1 MSIKDIYKNFSQVVY
16 DKFSKR
22 LPILIFLTP
31 IIGIIL
37 TIFIIIAVTYITF
50 QENYKNKKDVITQEF
65 MKNLKKTTKQRV
77 ELAYN
82 IIDAIYKSNSGKP
95 NQKELTI
102 KLMQQILDKM
112 RWGKKGYIFVLD
124 FHGNTLYHPDKKLM
138 RINRWNLERN
148 GVKIVQLLTKEALLH
163 PEGTYVKYLAYNP
176 LGKKPINKIS
186 YVKVFKPLNIF
197 IGNGVYLDTLDERL
211 IKKQKE
217 HKRLF
222 KELSNK
228 LLDSAFLVM
237 VLMLAVMAL
246 IAYLVK
252 KIFEQYEKELK
263 KEKERLYFKA
273 TRDSLTDLYNKEAFI
288 NGLEYFIDLAKRN
301 NKSVALM
308 FIDLDRFKEINDTL
322 GHDHGDKILKEVANR
337 LKNCVRQSDIVARFG
352 GDEFVI
358 QLNDVKNKNYVI
370 TIAQRVLNSIKKPI
384 QIGNHIHHL
393 TTSIGISI
401 APTDTSNVEELL
413 KNADTAMYRAKQ
425 NGKDRFEFFTKEMS
439 EIAEERMYLRNVL
452 HKLIENNEFLVY
464 FQPQIDK
471 NEKLYGSEVLVR
483 GKEPYTGE
491 IILPGKFISIAIE
504 TGIIDK
510 IDLQVIEKAIIQYK
524 NWEERGYNP
533 GVISCNVTMFQIEK
547 TDFATHLKRLLEKY
561 NFNPDNLNIEITEE
575 SIMKDPEVSINMLKQ
590 IRQIGININIDD
602 FGTGYSSLS
611 YLKKLPVSKLKID
624 RSFIKDIPNNKD
636 DEVITKI
643 IINLAKSL
651 NLKVVAEG
659 VETKIQ
665 KDFVF
670 ENGCDYI
677 QGYYYSPPLPADEFE
692 KKFLKDKNDS

>member
-1 MSIKDIYKNFSQVVY
+1 
-16 DKFSKR
+16 
-22 LPILIFLTP
+22 
-31 IIGIIL
+31 
-37 TIFIIIAVTYITF
+37 
-50 QENYKNKKDVITQEF
+50 
-65 MKNLKKTTKQRV
+65 
-77 ELAYN
+77 
-82 IIDAIYKSNSGKP
+82 
-95 NQKELTI
+95 
-102 KLMQQILDKM
+102 
-112 RWGKKGYIFVLD
+112 
-124 FHGNTLYHPDKKLM
+124 
-138 RINRWNLERN
+138 
-148 GVKIVQLLTKEALLH
+148 
-163 PEGTYVKYLAYNP
+163 
-176 LGKKPINKIS
+176 
-186 YVKVFKPLNIF
+186 
-197 IGNGVYLDTLDERL
+197 
-211 IKKQKE
+211 
-217 HKRLF
+217 
-222 KELSNK
+222 
-228 LLDSAFLVM
+228 M

-252 KIFEQYEKELK
+252 KIFEKYEKELK

-288 NGLEYFIDLAKRN
+288 NGLEYFINLAKRN
-301 NKSVALM
+301 NKSMALM

-370 TIAQRVLNSIKKPI
+370 IIAQRVLNSIKKPI

-439 EIAEERMYLRNVL
+439 EIAKERMHLRNVL

-483 GKEPYTGE
+483 GKDPYTGE